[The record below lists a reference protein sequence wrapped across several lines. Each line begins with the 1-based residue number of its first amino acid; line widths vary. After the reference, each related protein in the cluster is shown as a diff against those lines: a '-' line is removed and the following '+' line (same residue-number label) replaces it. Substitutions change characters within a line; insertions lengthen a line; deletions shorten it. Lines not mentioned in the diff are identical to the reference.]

1 MTRRAVRVTGTVQG
15 VGFRPFVFGLAKDLG
30 LTGVVGN
37 DARGVFIELQGPS
50 TVIEDFLARLVA
62 EAPPMAVVDA
72 VTADEL
78 PVLAGESRFDIVASA
93 ESSGATSIPP
103 DTAVCADCL
112 HELRDPADRR
122 QGYAFIACTNC
133 GPRYTITT
141 GLPYDRVNTTMSAF
155 ELCPP
160 CRREYEDPSSRRF
173 HAQPTACARCGPR
186 LSMPVDEVVDAL
198 RNGLIVA
205 IKGIGG
211 YHLACNAEDP
221 SATAELR
228 NRKGRGAKPFAV
240 MVADLDVAR
249 DIAEVSTED
258 ASLLSSAAR
267 PIVVLRAR
275 DEALSGYVAPG
286 TDTLGVMLPYAPLHS
301 LLFDA
306 GAPRVLVMTSG
317 NLSDEP
323 ICTEPD
329 EAEQRLSGI
338 ADVFCHHDRTI
349 HVACDDSVVRV
360 EAGQRLPVRRSRGY
374 APLPVRLLQDSSPLL
389 AVGGELKTTLCVAQ
403 GPLAW
408 LSQHVGD
415 TVNLETLAMLSRTA
429 DTLLDLQRVDPD
441 AVVSDAHPDYLST
454 GWASRRAES
463 TGVRHLTVQHH
474 HAHFASL
481 LTERQVPPGE
491 PVLGFIFDGT
501 GYGTDG
507 TIWGGE
513 ILLGSYSGVRRIGHL
528 RPISLPGG
536 DAATRHPGRT
546 ALAHLYAAGLTWDP
560 DLPSVTTLAPNE
572 VALLGQMLRSGSH
585 CTPTTSMGRLFDA
598 VSSLL
603 GVCQDVDYEA
613 QAAIE
618 LEACAM
624 RAGGQ
629 HAWTP
634 DVRFEQ
640 DVVII
645 DPSAWL
651 SAAIADGRAGIPV
664 PQSARAFHLGV
675 AAAVARAAEMLANR
689 FEFRRVALSGGVFA
703 NTVLASACQ
712 NALSR
717 AGLDVLTHRV
727 VPPNDGGLALG
738 QVAVAAAGGAAE
750 SVRRR

>member
-15 VGFRPFVFGLAKDLG
+15 VGFRPYVFGLATSLG
-30 LTGVVGN
+30 LSGFVGN
-37 DARGVFIELQGPS
+37 DAGGVFIELQGPS
-50 TVIEDFLARLVA
+50 TAIERFLSRLVA
-62 EAPPMAVVDA
+62 EAPPMAAVDA

-78 PVLAGESRFDIVASA
+78 PVLVGESRFDIVASA
-93 ESSGATSIPP
+93 QTAGATSIPP

-112 HELRDPADRR
+112 RELRDPTDRR
-122 QGYAFIACTNC
+122 FGYAFIACTNC

-160 CRREYEDPSSRRF
+160 CRREYEDPNSRRF
-173 HAQPTACARCGPR
+173 HAQPTACANCGPR
-186 LSMPVDEVVDAL
+186 LSMPVAEVVAAL
-198 RNGLIVA
+198 RGGLVVA
-205 IKGIGG
+205 IKGVGG
-211 YHLACNAEDP
+211 YHLACDAEDS
-221 SATAELR
+221 SATSALR
-228 NRKGRGAKPFAV
+228 NRKARGAKPFAV

-249 DIAEVSTED
+249 DIAEVTEDD

-275 DEALSGYVAPG
+275 DESLSGYVAPG

-338 ADVFCHHDRTI
+338 ADVFCHHDRPI

-360 EAGQRLPVRRSRGY
+360 AAGQRLPVRRSRGF
-374 APLPVRLLQDSSPLL
+374 APLPVRLVQNSRPLL

-403 GPLAW
+403 GPHAW

-415 TVNLETLAMLSRTA
+415 TVNLETLAMLARTA

-454 GWASRRAES
+454 AWASRRAES
-463 TGVRHLTVQHH
+463 TGVRHVTVQHH

-481 LTERQVPPGE
+481 LTEHQVPPGE

-546 ALAHLYAAGLTWDP
+546 ALAHLHAAGLSWDP
-560 DLPSVTTLAPNE
+560 DLASVTAMAPNE
-572 VALLGQMLRSGSH
+572 IALLGQMLRSGSH
-585 CTPTTSMGRLFDA
+585 CTPTTSVGRLFDA

-618 LEACAM
+618 LEARAM
-624 RAGGQ
+624 GATGQ

-634 DVRFEQ
+634 DVGFEG

-645 DPSAWL
+645 DPSTWL
-651 SAAIADGRAGIPV
+651 SAAIADRRAGVPL
-664 PQSARAFHLGV
+664 PQSARGFHLGV
-675 AAAVARAAEMLANR
+675 AAAVARAAELVATR
-689 FEFRRVALSGGVFA
+689 FEFRRVGLSGGVFA
-703 NTVLASACQ
+703 NTVLSSACQ
-712 NALSR
+712 NVLGR